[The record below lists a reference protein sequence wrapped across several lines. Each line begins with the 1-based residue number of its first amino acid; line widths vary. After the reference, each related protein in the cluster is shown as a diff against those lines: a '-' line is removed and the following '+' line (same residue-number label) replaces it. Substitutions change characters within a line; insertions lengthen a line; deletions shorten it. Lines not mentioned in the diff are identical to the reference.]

1 MDPEFADQ
9 GELSEKLICHGCV
22 GEAYLSP
29 VIFREGRSGAC
40 SYCSDQESIC
50 ITIFDLANRVEK
62 TFSEHYSRTSD
73 EPDDYQYAMLRDR
86 ESDYDWERDG
96 EPIHD
101 LLCELLVVEEGVAS
115 DIVEVL
121 ADRFD
126 CRGPGDP
133 DEGESDFSPTSYYE
147 LNSLSLG
154 FWNQKWERLE
164 DALKNES
171 RFFNREVLE
180 VLKSVFADLHDVRS
194 RSHGLAVVTVGADT
208 FLPALFRARE
218 FQSEEGL
225 QAALSDPVRELGPPP
240 GSFARAGRMN
250 ASGISVFYGAE
261 QPQAA
266 LSEVRPVVGSNVVVA
281 KFSIVRPLSLLDLRA
296 LETVVFT
303 RSVFDPTSA
312 EERVRMG
319 FLRTLTKR
327 LTVPVMPG
335 AQDREYLTTQAVAD
349 YLSGFTEPQL
359 DGILFPSVQNGS
371 GVNVVLFHKA
381 SSVEPLDKPEGT
393 ELCASIKDYDYES
406 GSEYD
411 WYQIS
416 LRASPEGNDE
426 RSANASSSDLH
437 SFLIPQHEATERKPA
452 LRLEMNSIEVHK
464 VDAVKV
470 ETTPH
475 SVYVSFRKPNSWQG
489 KGSMTSDDF

>member
-1 MDPEFADQ
+1 MHPEIADQ
-9 GELSEKLICHGCV
+9 DELSEKLICHGCV

-29 VIFREGRSGAC
+29 VIFREGRPGAC
-40 SYCSDQESIC
+40 SYCSDQEANC
-50 ITIFDLANRVEK
+50 ITLVDLADRVEK
-62 TFSEHYSRTSD
+62 TISEHYSRTSE

-86 ESDYDWERDG
+86 ESNYYWERDG
-96 EPIHD
+96 DRIHD
-101 LLCELLVVEEGVAS
+101 LLCELLVVEEDVSS

-126 CRGPGDP
+126 CRAPGDP
-133 DEGESDFSPTSYYE
+133 DEGESEFSSTSYYE

-154 FWNQKWERLE
+154 FWNQKWEHLE
-164 DALKNES
+164 YTLKNES
-171 RFFNREVLE
+171 RFFNQEVLE
-180 VLKSVFADLHDVRS
+180 VLRSVFADLHDVRS
-194 RSHGLAVVTVGADT
+194 RSHGLAVVAVGPDT

-225 QAALSDPVRELGPPP
+225 QAALSDPVKELGPPP
-240 GSFARAGRMN
+240 GKFARAGRMN

-261 QPQAA
+261 QSKAA

-381 SSVEPLDKPEGT
+381 SLVEPLDKPEGT
-393 ELCASIKDYDYES
+393 ELCASIKDYDYET

-416 LRASPEGNDE
+416 LRASPEGNE

-437 SFLIPQHEATERKPA
+437 SFQIPQHEATQRKPA
-452 LRLEMNSIEVHK
+452 LRLEINSIEVHK

-475 SVYVSFRKPNSWQG
+475 SVFVSFRKPNSWQG
-489 KGSMTSDDF
+489 AGSIADTDF

>member
-1 MDPEFADQ
+1 MDTEYSDLS
-9 GELSEKLICHGCV
+9 ELSGKLICNVCV
-22 GEAYLSP
+22 GESYLSP
-29 VIFREGRSGAC
+29 LIIREGKAGIC
-40 SYCSDQESIC
+40 SYCREQEAIC
-50 ITIFDLANRVEK
+50 ITIFDLANCVEK
-62 TFSEHYSRTSD
+62 TISEHYSRTSD

-101 LLCELLVVEEGVAS
+101 LLCELLIVEEEVSS

-133 DEGESDFSPTSYYE
+133 DEDESEFSPTSYYE

-164 DALKNES
+164 NALKNES
-171 RFFNREVLE
+171 RFFNQEVLE
-180 VLKSVFADLHDVRS
+180 VLRSVFADLHDVRS
-194 RSHGLAVVTVGADT
+194 RSHGLAVVAVGPET

-225 QAALSDPVRELGPPP
+225 QAALSDPVRQLGPPP

-312 EERVRMG
+312 DERVRMG

-393 ELCASIKDYDYES
+393 ELCASIKDYDYET

-416 LRASPEGNDE
+416 LRASPEGNYE
-426 RSANASSSDLH
+426 GAASASSSDLH

-475 SVYVSFRKPNSWQG
+475 SVYVSFGKPNSWLG
-489 KGSMTSDDF
+489 KESMTSDDF